1 MGCDIHAIVERKTFP
16 YGNRESWRWRN
27 SGTPGITRN
36 YVLFSLLANVR
47 NDWDPGFPYID
58 TPRGVPGYETRTA
71 NYGRFEALGE
81 ITDWDETPSDAY
93 ESLVLNWGVD
103 GHSHSWVTLRELK
116 DAKELI
122 QGYYWEDGIPKYIL
136 DDYYNLLEYM
146 EHQKYD
152 GQTDDDIR
160 LVFFFD
166 N

>member
-16 YGNRESWRWRN
+16 YGGRESWRWRN
-27 SGTPGITRN
+27 SGTPGISRN

-47 NDWDPGFPYID
+47 NNWETEFPYLD
-58 TPRGVPGYETRTA
+58 EPRGVPGYEIKTG
-71 NYGRFEALGE
+71 NYGQFESLGE
-81 ITDWDETPSDAY
+81 ITDWNETPSDAY

-116 DAKELI
+116 DAEELI
-122 QGYYWEDGIPKYIL
+122 EGYDWEDGVPEYIL
-136 DDYYNLLEYM
+136 DDYNNLLEYM
-146 EHQKYD
+146 EQQKYD
-152 GQTDDDIR
+152 GQTDEEIR

>member
-47 NDWDPGFPYID
+47 NNWEPGFPYID
-58 TPRGVPGYETRTA
+58 EPRGVPGYEIKTG
-71 NYGRFEALGE
+71 NYGRFETLGE
-81 ITDWDETPSDAY
+81 ITDWNESPSAAY
-93 ESLVLNWGVD
+93 EALVERMGID

-116 DAKELI
+116 AAESDILT
-122 QGYYWEDGIPKYIL
+122 YPWEDGVPEYVV
-136 DDYYNLLEYM
+136 DDFNLLIGYM
-146 EHQKYD
+146 QRQDYG

>member
-27 SGTPGITRN
+27 SGTPGISRN
-36 YVLFSLLANVR
+36 YVLFSMLANVR
-47 NDWDPGFPYID
+47 NDWEVPFTPIAQ
-58 TPRGVPGYETRTA
+58 PRGVPGYEIKTD
-71 NYGRFEALGE
+71 NYGRFESLGRN
-81 ITDWDETPSDAY
+81 TDWNESPSDAY

-122 QGYYWEDGIPKYIL
+122 QGYYWEDGIPKYVL
-136 DDYYNLLEYM
+136 DDYYNLLGYM

-152 GQTDDDIR
+152 GQTDEEIR